1 MVLVVSVGILAAVV
15 VPQFGGVT
23 DDARA
28 AATSGAV
35 SGVRASISGYR
46 TRAILTGQAPFPT
59 LAQLNEQ
66 GLVVQDEFPVNPF
79 NNLRNVQ
86 SVSSGQAAARAVVN
100 PTAAGWKRPL
110 RRRIK
115 RQRCHGSSRTLRRS
129 HEGLEEEQGHLAQW
143 KTPPQQES
151 GANKADHE
159 TLSRCVRSGSGGAHA
174 PKAPS
179 SPTTPLG
186 SSHRIDRSAQLA
198 KRANPPTISPSS
210 LSAPIGPEGI
220 DECACG

>member
-1 MVLVVSVGILAAVV
+1 MRIGTPDQSGLSREHPSAARLRRAFSFLEIMVVVVIIGILAAVV

-66 GLVVQDEFPVNPF
+66 GLVVQGEFPVNPF

-100 PTAAGWKRPL
+100 PTAAGWNYFFDNT
-110 RRRIK
+110 
-115 RQRCHGSSRTLRRS
+115 SS
-129 HEGLEEEQGHLAQW
+129 
-143 KTPPQQES
+143 PPVATFY
-151 GANKADHE
+151 ANSSDVTTAPD
-159 TLSRCVRSGSGGAHA
+159 GSGGF
-174 PKAPS
+174 K
-179 SPTTPLG
+179 T
-186 SSHRIDRSAQLA
+186 
-198 KRANPPTISPSS
+198 ANE
-210 LSAPIGPEGI
+210 L
-220 DECACG
+220 